1 MASKASKGSTF
12 LLATMSVASAHGAA
26 RVSPTPEIEAQF
38 QAFESLFKKAYSTPE
53 IRSYRMEVF
62 AESLRVA
69 ALRTG
74 AALHGVTKFSD
85 LTEEEF
91 SDKYLS
97 GYQRRKP
104 SHPTAALPVE
114 EMGGAPVPIDWRT
127 KGVVTPV
134 KDQGHCGSCWAFSVV
149 EQVESQALQQK
160 LLPHGSTL
168 SVQQMVDCDDFSHG
182 CAGGS
187 PETAYD
193 YLTIGGGITTADKYG
208 KYIGNATEKCHFSK
222 ASAVITAP
230 AYPAYKSISRG
241 KSGEAA
247 MYAKIAS
254 TPMAICVQ
262 ADLWKSYK
270 GGIISSADG
279 CGGQDPDALNH
290 CVQVVGVGEDAETK
304 SPYWIVRNSWG
315 ADFGNDGYVY
325 LATGGNVCGIAM
337 EASVAVGLA
346 GV

>member
-1 MASKASKGSTF
+1 MRVFRSYGELLGLSSPRPSDCTA
-12 LLATMSVASAHGAA
+12 LATVCS
-26 RVSPTPEIEAQF
+26 
-38 QAFESLFKKAYSTPE
+38 
-53 IRSYRMEVF
+53 
-62 AESLRVA
+62 
-69 ALRTG
+69 
-74 AALHGVTKFSD
+74 
-85 LTEEEF
+85 
-91 SDKYLS
+91 
-97 GYQRRKP
+97 
-104 SHPTAALPVE
+104 
-114 EMGGAPVPIDWRT
+114 
-127 KGVVTPV
+127 
-134 KDQGHCGSCWAFSVV
+134 WAFSVV

-304 SPYWIVRNSWG
+304 SPCAPVPPPSPLWPQPTWRGSLLRDELISDATGRGGSSLAGPRGSSTPLTAHVLCVQIGSYATLGVPTLATTATCTWQLAAMSAASLWRRAWLWASLVSDYG
-315 ADFGNDGYVY
+315 GYVKSEMPLVSSKNIAAIRLRSL
-325 LATGGNVCGIAM
+325 LAFPAHTVRVPP
-337 EASVAVGLA
+337 EHTHTTEWFVW
-346 GV
+346 